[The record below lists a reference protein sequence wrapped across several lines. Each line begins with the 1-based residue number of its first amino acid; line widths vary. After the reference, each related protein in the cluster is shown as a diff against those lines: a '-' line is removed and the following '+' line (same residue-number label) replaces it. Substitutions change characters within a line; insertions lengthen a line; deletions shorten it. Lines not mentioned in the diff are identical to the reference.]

1 MRLPAKFLTAAALSA
16 LVATSAC
23 TTDPE
28 TGQQRL
34 SKAAIGGIGGAVG
47 GYLLGDLV
55 GGRRDRTEKILGAGI
70 GGLAGAGIGAYMDK
84 QERDLRARTAGTDV
98 QVVRQGD
105 DLLLNL
111 PSGITFAY
119 NSSQVQPQFRQ
130 TLDQVAD
137 ILSQYKQTYIDV
149 YGHTDSTGSAEYNQR
164 LSEQRATSVADYLAS
179 RGVQPADH
187 AATRAPSARRRRLAR
202 DLALGRLE
210 QQCGKPVRH
219 ERDRIARVDVAVAV
233 DRVGRAETQRAF
245 VEREHGLRRIEADLA
260 GVERIARMAR
270 ADGRGGDLEQALDR
284 CVVGAHV
291 ARFAHLPVPVDTLET
306 ARRAAAARRLRPR
319 PSRSRRNGRSAARW
333 RGAWRWRG
341 CRRTGC

>member
-34 SKAAIGGIGGAVG
+34 SKAAIGGLGGAVG

-55 GGRRDRTEKILGAGI
+55 GGRRDRTEKIVGAGI

-119 NSSQVQPQFRQ
+119 NSSTVQPQFRQ

-149 YGHTDSTGSAEYNQR
+149 YGHTDSTGSDAYNQR

-179 RGVQPADH
+179 RGVQPARIG
-187 AATRAPSARRRRLAR
+187 TR
-202 DLALGRLE
+202 GF
-210 QQCGKPVRH
+210 GKSQPVASNDT
-219 ERDRIARVDVAVAV
+219 EE
-233 DRVGRAETQRAF
+233 GRAANRR
-245 VEREHGLRRIEADLA
+245 VEIKIVPIRE
-260 GVERIARMAR
+260 
-270 ADGRGGDLEQALDR
+270 GDLR
-284 CVVGAHV
+284 
-291 ARFAHLPVPVDTLET
+291 
-306 ARRAAAARRLRPR
+306 
-319 PSRSRRNGRSAARW
+319 
-333 RGAWRWRG
+333 
-341 CRRTGC
+341 